1 MFISRASNL
10 NYDAIWNRTFDDATE
25 IKTYQ

>member
-10 NYDAIWNRTFDDATE
+10 NYGAIWIRTFDDAAE
-25 IKTYQ
+25 IKTFQ